1 MKLLKNQYEALFE
14 LIEVYQLV
22 EIVYLTVQDSD
33 VIMHLDWCFRAWHY
47 GDVLL
52 D

>member
-1 MKLLKNQYEALFE
+1 LKDQYEALFK
-14 LIEVYQLV
+14 LIEVDQLV
-22 EIVYLTVQDSD
+22 EIVDLTVQDSD
-33 VIMHLDWCFRAWHY
+33 VIMHLDQCFRALHY